1 MRASK
6 AHCSLGTRVH
16 RAIRTLGALF
26 MLAAVELASPAKT
39 FAAQDVASV
48 LERVVAYDFWGW
60 NICGEGPDRA
70 SAYCC
75 GITQTWTYLSNR
87 EDPQGYP
94 PIIWFLYDIE
104 WNENG
109 VISHSQVEKPAEEKW
124 TCPTSDYTFDES
136 SRTCQPKAGMHVTKN
151 RGAPQQ
157 PGVSAMPTFC
167 PPQPGNPI
175 NVGIGTKFQI
185 ETDYESAG
193 PAPLVFMRY
202 YNSGTA
208 GVQQTTIGAQWRT
221 TFDRSISLTE
231 GPTLTTASAYRPEGN
246 IYHFNSS
253 AGSWTSDPDVLDRL
267 ERLEDG
273 QGNPTGWQYTTA
285 EGLIETYDVAGKLLS
300 MADRRGFTWSLAYGQ
315 GRLETVVG
323 PFGRSLAFEY
333 DASGLLSRMTAPG
346 GQIYQYG
353 HDSNGDLV
361 SVTYPDLH
369 SKTYLYSEPAHS
381 QSGRLHDL
389 TGVVDENGD
398 RYATYGYA
406 SNGGAAILSE
416 HAGGAGRTTVSYS
429 ATPLRRTVKYPL
441 GHLESFD
448 YVAIHGAMRVTA
460 ANGGR
465 TPYCSAA
472 AQASYDG
479 NGFLAQ
485 SVDYNGVVTNY
496 AYSARGT
503 ETSRTEAAGT
513 PNARVVTTVWHPS
526 FNLPT
531 EIHEP
536 GRSTLLAPA
545 GWSETEAGERTGGR
559 HRQWRD
565 EEGRMR
571 RRWDAEGREGGKERG
586 PHWHDYGDPSS
597 GRDHIDPDDL

>member
-429 ATPLRRTVKYPL
+429 ATPLRPHREVPARPFGVVRLRRHPRRNARHRRQRRPNPVLL
-441 GHLESFD
+441 GRRSGELRRKRIPGSECRLQRRRHELRLLGSRHRD
-448 YVAIHGAMRVTA
+448 V

-465 TPYCSAA
+465 
-472 AQASYDG
+472 G
-479 NGFLAQ
+479 NAERQGG
-485 SVDYNGVVTNY
+485 DHG
-496 AYSARGT
+496 
-503 ETSRTEAAGT
+503 
-513 PNARVVTTVWHPS
+513 
-526 FNLPT
+526 
-531 EIHEP
+531 
-536 GRSTLLAPA
+536 LAPQLQPA
-545 GWSETEAGERTGGR
+545 
-559 HRQWRD
+559 D
-565 EEGRMR
+565 
-571 RRWDAEGREGGKERG
+571 
-586 PHWHDYGDPSS
+586 GDPRAGAEHAARAS
-597 GRDHIDPDDL
+597 GMERD